1 MPAASFESSV
11 SQLSHEVFERPI
23 RCRFVSALWGV
34 YMFDFSLSLLFNL
47 GTGVVV
53 IASVVYFSPEA
64 LLTQKL

>member
-1 MPAASFESSV
+1 MCGQVITMLV
-11 SQLSHEVFERPI
+11 S
-23 RCRFVSALWGV
+23 V

>member
-1 MPAASFESSV
+1 MNLGSSENP
-11 SQLSHEVFERPI
+11 QLVPVRHMQAVAHGSEDVEIP
-23 RCRFVSALWGV
+23 
-34 YMFDFSLSLLFNL
+34 LSLLFNL